1 MNLSDD
7 LSMATGTIHFITW
20 NVNGLKEQRNKK
32 FRELHNADV
41 VFLQETHIGEK
52 DNHILECSE
61 DEWHIV
67 FTKFTSSRRGTA
79 ILVRKTL
86 DFEYISE
93 DKDTY
98 AGYIVLKCKL
108 QGQLYTLVSIYNH
121 QTDTK
126 TLDKLSRYLQLMATG
141 LLVIGGDFNTVLN
154 PFIDKKCYSNR
165 VTNNRTQSKLLPC
178 VENFMKS
185 LQLVDIWRRKNP
197 VKQNYT
203 FCRGGTSSRLDYFFI
218 AEECLWRVRSCDI
231 SDSERP
237 DHQPLSLKINNVS
250 TDTLREH
257 LQIQSLSQLLRDK
270 SHFGI
275 DLSLVQESSHALSEV
290 DIVSAVHSLQVSD
303 TPRPDGIPVSFY
315 KEKIQDIIPYIKVL
329 YDGIY
334 SGKLNCS
341 EKRFNESV
349 RSPHDNSQHFFNV
362 DYLII
367 ATILARRL
375 EDFLESQSE
384 GRIPREPNPV
394 MISSKALSTQTVLCF
409 IEEELERQQ
418 HSTSQLFPALS
429 QDFLSVKSLVR
440 SPCLGCPLAP
450 VLISLALKC
459 FASELFK
466 NLEKHAFY
474 VFKQSVIVCV
484 LPEDLHQV
492 HAIVRNST
500 DEEYDIVILPRGNDE
515 PLQETNLDSE
525 SEMEEWD
532 RQMDGAEEQWP
543 KRAAFKM

>member
-1 MNLSDD
+1 MN

-32 FRELHNADV
+32 FRELHNANV

-52 DNHILECSE
+52 DHSILECSE
-61 DEWHIV
+61 DEWHIF

-79 ILVRKTL
+79 ILVRKSL
-86 DFEYISE
+86 DFEYINE

-98 AGYIVLKCKL
+98 AGYIVLKCNLK
-108 QGQLYTLVSIYNH
+108 GQLYILVSIYNH

-126 TLDKLSRYLQLMATG
+126 TLDKLSRYLQLMTTG

-154 PFIDKKCYSNR
+154 PFIDKKCYTSR
-165 VTNNRTQSKLLPC
+165 VTNNRTQNKLRPC

-185 LQLVDIWRRKNP
+185 LQLVDIWRRKNH

-218 AEECLWRVRSCDI
+218 PEECLWRVRSCDI

-250 TDTLREH
+250 TETLQEH

-270 SHFGI
+270 THFEI

-315 KEKIQDIIPYIKVL
+315 KERIQDIIPYIKVL

-341 EKRFNESV
+341 EKHFNESV
-349 RSPHDNSQHFFNV
+349 KSPHDNSQHFFNV

-375 EDFLESQSE
+375 EDYLESQSE
-384 GRIPREPNPV
+384 GRIPRESNPV
-394 MISSKALSTQTVLCF
+394 LISSKALSTQTVLCC

-429 QDFLSVKSLVR
+429 QDLLSVKSLVR
-440 SPCLGCPLAP
+440 SPCQGCPLTP
-450 VLISLALKC
+450 VLISLTLKC

-474 VFKQSVIVCV
+474 VFKQIIIVCI

-500 DEEYDIVILPRGNDE
+500 DKEYDVVILPRGNGE
-515 PLQETNLDSE
+515 SLQENNLDSE
-525 SEMEEWD
+525 SEMEDWD
-532 RQMDGAEEQWP
+532 RHMHGAEEQWP
-543 KRAAFKM
+543 KRVAIQM